1 MQAPE
6 ADKPVPIFVLG
17 VLERSG
23 TNFLSDLLSLHPD
36 CGTAAPLHEAFFLFE
51 ADRLERYAV
60 RTVSKW
66 PERWSPSKSGVDD
79 LLASLGR
86 GLLDYLDTT
95 AEASSSHRRLVT
107 KTPSVKNLGLFP
119 RLFPGV
125 PAVVLM
131 RDGRS
136 VVESGVRSFGFTYE
150 EQTRKWAWAARLI
163 ADTVDAP
170 AEGGSG
176 DSWPFLLVR
185 YEDLVVDPAPQLRR
199 IFAFT
204 GLEVERYDFAAVE
217 RLPVRGSSTLRDGNG
232 DLNWEPVAPSED
244 FSPLERWRG
253 WTPAHHARFNWLG
266 GPELVTFGY
275 ELAGPDRGV
284 TYHLRNRLA
293 DAAWRIRRAR
303 RRPRPKGGT
312 ASRD

>member
-6 ADKPVPIFVLG
+6 ADQAVPIFVLG

-36 CGTAAPLHEAFFLFE
+36 CATASPVHEAFFHFE
-51 ADRLERYAV
+51 ADLLERYAR

-86 GLLDYLDTT
+86 GLLDYLRTT
-95 AEASSSHRRLVT
+95 AEASSPHRRLVT

-136 VVESGVRSFGFTYE
+136 VVESGVRSFGVTYE
-150 EQTRKWAWAARLI
+150 EQTRNWVWAARLI
-163 ADTVDAP
+163 ADTVDAS
-170 AEGGSG
+170 ADGRSA

-185 YEDLVVDPAPQLRR
+185 YEDLVVDPDPQLRR

-217 RLPVRGSSTLRDGNG
+217 RLPVRGSSTFRDGNA

-253 WTPAHHARFNWLG
+253 WTPARHARFNWLG
-266 GPELVTFGY
+266 GRELVTFGY
-275 ELAGPDRGV
+275 ELAGPDSGL

-303 RRPRPKGGT
+303 RGLRPKDGT

>member
-6 ADKPVPIFVLG
+6 ADRPVPIFVLG

-36 CGTAAPLHEAFFLFE
+36 CDSAAPLHEAFFHFE
-51 ADRLERYAV
+51 ADLLEQYAR
-60 RTVSKW
+60 RTASKW
-66 PERWSPSKSGVDD
+66 PERWSPSTSGVDD
-79 LLASLGR
+79 LLAALGR
-86 GLLDYLDTT
+86 GLLDYLRTT
-95 AEASSSHRRLVT
+95 ADAPSHVRLVT
-107 KTPSVKNLGLFP
+107 KTPSVKNLGLVP

-125 PAVVLM
+125 PAIVLI

-163 ADTVDAP
+163 AETLNAP
-170 AEGGSG
+170 ADGLPA

-185 YEDLVVDPAPQLRR
+185 YEDLVVDPDPQLRR

-204 GLEVERYDFAAVE
+204 GLDVERYDFAAVE
-217 RLPVRGSSTLRDGNG
+217 RLPVRGSSTFRGGGG
-232 DLNWEPVAPSED
+232 DLNWEPVASSED

-253 WTPAHHARFNWLG
+253 WTPARHARFNWLG
-266 GPELVTFGY
+266 GRELDTFGY
-275 ELAGPDRGV
+275 RSTGPDSGLK
-284 TYHLRNRLA
+284 YHLRNRLA
-293 DAAWRIRRAR
+293 DAAWRIRPAR
-303 RRPRPKGGT
+303 RKPRPTGET
-312 ASRD
+312 DSRP